1 MALIDSMTGG
11 RRRFQFLLTGG
22 RREGNAELLARRAAA
37 ALSREVEQRWLDLS
51 EFDLPPFVDRRHE
64 PGFHYGEVSG
74 DERLLLE
81 ATLAATDLVLVVP
94 LYWYSVPASAKL
106 YLDYWSSWLR
116 VPGADFKPRMSDK
129 ILWGVSA
136 FSDDDASRAEPLVGT
151 LRLTADYL
159 GMGWGGVLLGRGNR
173 PGDVSADEAAFAA
186 ARTFF
191 TSPLAAKD
199 ERDRAV
205 ILT

>member
-1 MALIDSMTGG
+1 MMPAKSDQP
-11 RRRFQFLLTGG
+11 RRFQFLLSSA
-22 RREGNAELLARRAAA
+22 RRDGNAELLARHAATS
-37 ALSREVEQRWLDLS
+37 LPEETDQRWLNLADVP
-51 EFDLPPFVDRRHE
+51 LPQFEDRRHE
-64 PGFHYGEVSG
+64 PGFVYGEVFG
-74 DERLLLE
+74 NERLLLD

-116 VPGADFKPRMSDK
+116 VPGADFKSRMSGK

-136 FSDDDASRAEPLVGT
+136 FSDEDAARMEPLVGT

-173 PGDVSADEAAFAA
+173 PGDVMQDEAALAA

-191 TSPLAAKD
+191 GGRHAAD
-199 ERDRAV
+199 EQRSEL
-205 ILT
+205 ILS

>member
-1 MALIDSMTGG
+1 MTLMHSANSQP
-11 RRRFQFLLTGG
+11 RLFQFLVTSA
-22 RREGNAELLARRAAA
+22 RRDGNAELLARHAAA
-37 ALSREVEQRWLDLS
+37 SLPVETDQRWLHLS
-51 EFDLPPFVDRRHE
+51 DFALPPFEDRRHE

-74 DERLLLE
+74 NERLLLD

-116 VPGADFKPRMSDK
+116 VPGADFKARMSDK
-129 ILWGVSA
+129 VLWGVSA
-136 FSDDDASRAEPLVGT
+136 FSEEDAGRVEPLVGT
-151 LRLTADYL
+151 LRLSADYL

-173 PGDVSADEAAFAA
+173 PGDVMADKAALSA

-191 TSPLAAKD
+191 GGRRAAAD
-199 ERDRAV
+199 EQLRSL

>member
-1 MALIDSMTGG
+1 MNLMSSKSD
-11 RRRFQFLLTGG
+11 RPRRFQFLLTSA
-22 RREGNAELLARRAAA
+22 RRDGNAEKLARHAAA
-37 ALSREVEQRWLDLS
+37 SLPAETDQRWLNLA
-51 EFDLPPFVDRRHE
+51 EFPLPQFEDRRHE
-64 PGFHYGEVSG
+64 PGFRYGEVFG
-74 DERLLLE
+74 NERLLLD

-116 VPGADFKPRMSDK
+116 VPGADFKARMSGK

-136 FSDDDASRAEPLVGT
+136 FSDEDAGRVEPLVGT

-159 GMGWGGVLLGRGNR
+159 AMGWGGVLLGRGNR
-173 PGDVSADEAAFAA
+173 PGDVMADGAALAA

-191 TSPLAAKD
+191 GGRRAAAD
-199 ERDRAV
+199 DRRSEL

>member
-1 MALIDSMTGG
+1 MALIDSATGG

-37 ALSREVEQRWLDLS
+37 ALPSDIEQRWLDLS

-116 VPGADFKPRMSDK
+116 VPGADFKSRMAGK
-129 ILWGVSA
+129 MLWGVSA
-136 FSDDDASRAEPLVGT
+136 FSDEDAARAEPLVGT
-151 LRLTADYL
+151 LRITADYL
-159 GMGWGGVLLGRGNR
+159 AMGWGGVLLGRGNR
-173 PGDVSADEAAFAA
+173 PGDVMQDEAALSAA
-186 ARTFF
+186 ETFF
-191 TSPLAAKD
+191 GHPRIADAQRS
-199 ERDRAV
+199 AV
-205 ILT
+205 ISM

>member
-1 MALIDSMTGG
+1 MQSASSQPRL
-11 RRRFQFLLTGG
+11 FQFLVTSG
-22 RREGNAELLARRAAA
+22 RRDGNAELLARHAATSLPA
-37 ALSREVEQRWLDLS
+37 GTDQRWLHLS
-51 EFDLPPFVDRRHE
+51 DVALPPFEDRRHE
-64 PGFHYGEVSG
+64 PGFHYGEVFG
-74 DERLLLE
+74 NERLLLD

-106 YLDYWSSWLR
+106 YLDCWSSWLR
-116 VPGADFKPRMSDK
+116 VPGADFKSRMTDK

-136 FSDDDASRAEPLVGT
+136 FSDEDAGRVEPLVGT

-173 PGDVSADEAAFAA
+173 PGDVMRDDAALAT

-191 TSPLAAKD
+191 CGQRAAD
-199 ERDRAV
+199 EQRSEL
-205 ILT
+205 ILI

>member
-1 MALIDSMTGG
+1 MTLMPA
-11 RRRFQFLLTGG
+11 RSDRPRRFQFLLTSA
-22 RREGNAELLARRAAA
+22 RRDGNAEKLARHAAA
-37 ALSREVEQRWLDLS
+37 SLPAGTDQRWLDLA
-51 EFDLPPFVDRRHE
+51 EFPLPQFEDRRHE
-64 PGFHYGEVSG
+64 PGFVYGEVFG
-74 DERLLLE
+74 NERLLLD

-116 VPGADFKPRMSDK
+116 VPGADFKPRMSEK
-129 ILWGVSA
+129 VLWGVSA
-136 FSDDDASRAEPLVGT
+136 FSDEDAARMEPLVGT

-173 PGDVSADEAAFAA
+173 PGDVMQDAAALAA

-191 TSPLAAKD
+191 AG
-199 ERDRAV
+199 RRAV
-205 ILT
+205 DEQRSELILI